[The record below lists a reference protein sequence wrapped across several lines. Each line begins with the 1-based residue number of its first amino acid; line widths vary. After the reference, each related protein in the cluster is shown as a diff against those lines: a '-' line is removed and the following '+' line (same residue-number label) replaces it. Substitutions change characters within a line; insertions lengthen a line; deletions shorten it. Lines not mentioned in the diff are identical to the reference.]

1 MVGNIRNA
9 VFGIVGATML
19 VLSGCATIDGPTEPH
34 DPYESFNRSMF
45 SFNSKLDNVL
55 LGPLSK
61 GYVHVTPAP
70 ARTAVFNFFENLGYL
85 TTVLNQFLQ
94 GKVERGLED
103 AGRFVINS
111 TFGLGGLVDFASG
124 IDMQRNQEDFGQ
136 TLAVWG
142 MQPGPYLELPLLGPN
157 SLRSLPGIPV
167 DAASD
172 LVTWVN
178 SPLDYVMSGVELVDT
193 RSHLDAAIKLRDKS
207 ALDPYVFQREAY
219 LQRRRHLV
227 YDGDPPLQARPSQKQ

>member
-157 SLRSLPGIPV
+157 SFRSLPGIPV